1 MKYHLNTKSQFEQV
15 SPRLKKNTFTLPIK
29 HKIK

>member
-1 MKYHLNTKSQFEQV
+1 MKYHLNTKSQFEQA
-15 SPRLKKNTFTLPIK
+15 SPILKKNTLTLSIK